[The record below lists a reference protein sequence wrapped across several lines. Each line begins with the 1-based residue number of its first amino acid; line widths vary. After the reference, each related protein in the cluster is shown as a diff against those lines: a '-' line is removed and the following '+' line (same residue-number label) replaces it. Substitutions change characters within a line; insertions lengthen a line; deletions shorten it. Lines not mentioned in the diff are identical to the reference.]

1 MVVVRVVRH
10 EGEWLSMGAAGEA
23 GGAGG
28 VQMQEMQRCR
38 SNGEVGVRAT
48 CFSASALCVLLK
60 QTA

>member
-1 MVVVRVVRH
+1 MRARATKERVTF
-10 EGEWLSMGAAGEA
+10 EGRRREA

-28 VQMQEMQRCR
+28 VQKCMRCSDAGAR
-38 SNGEVGVRAT
+38 VKVGVRVT

>member
-1 MVVVRVVRH
+1 MAEILAVTF
-10 EGEWLSMGAAGEA
+10 ESAGGEA

-28 VQMQEMQRCR
+28 VQRSKGRCDAR
-38 SNGEVGVRAT
+38 ARWKVGVRVT